1 MNNRTQ
7 LLTKATGIVEEAIL
21 HDRSRQ
27 YELAYKK
34 YKDSLEYFLLVLKY
48 EKDQHFKKTLSH
60 RIDEYL
66 TRTEKISEIIN
77 GDKACDNQPQAI
89 GVETDDSSHL
99 KSSIASTK
107 VSDGTCHVKW
117 DDVAGLDEVKD
128 LLKEAVVLPIKF
140 PSLFIGNRRPW
151 SGILLYGPPGTGK
164 SYLAKALASESGAS
178 FYSISSSDVVS
189 KYQGESERL
198 IKELFQTA
206 RQSKPSIIFI
216 DEVDALTAAR
226 SEDDTE
232 SSRRIKTEFMVQ
244 MQGVGTSN
252 DGVLVV
258 GATNLPWALD
268 SAIRRRFQKR
278 IYVPL
283 PDEFARKGMFR
294 LHAGDFGKDIDF
306 TVMARKTTGF
316 SGSDI
321 SAIVQDALFAPIR
334 VCQKANS
341 FMEIDGKYMP
351 IEHDYL
357 NEGIPMTLDD
367 LEADQLIVPK
377 VSEQHFMDA
386 VQKASKTVAN
396 NDLTKYREWTKEFGS

>member
-21 HDRSRQ
+21 HDKSKQ

-48 EKDQHFKKTLSH
+48 ERDDHFRKALSQ

-66 TRTEKISEIIN
+66 TRTEILN
-77 GDKACDNQPQAI
+77 GIVNGEKQDDNQPQAI
-89 GVETDDSSHL
+89 GVENDESNDL
-99 KSSIASTK
+99 KTSIASTK
-107 VSDGTCHVKW
+107 VSDGSCHVKW
-117 DDVAGLDEVKD
+117 DDVAGLDEVKN

-140 PSLFIGNRRPW
+140 PGLFVGNRKPW

-189 KYQGESERL
+189 KYQGESEKL

-216 DEVDALTAAR
+216 DEIDALTSAR
-226 SEDDTE
+226 SDDDTE

-244 MQGVGTSN
+244 LQGVGTSN
-252 DGVLVV
+252 DGILVV
-258 GATNLPWALD
+258 GATNLPWMLD

-283 PDEFARKGMFR
+283 PNEYARKAMFK
-294 LHAGDFGKDIDF
+294 LHAGEFGKGIDF

-321 SAIVQDALFAPIR
+321 STIVQDALFAPIR

-351 IEHDYL
+351 IEHDYY

-367 LEADQLIVPK
+367 LEADQLIVPP
-377 VSEQHFMDA
+377 VTHQHFLDA
-386 VQKASKTVAN
+386 VNKASKSVDI
-396 NDLTKYREWTKEFGS
+396 NDLDQYRTWTEEFGS